1 MELTTEEQIY
11 MVNGQ
16 SFFCM
21 GELTEKDIPRIQ
33 MLDGG
38 TGLNLDQLFG
48 DMLTKSNHP
57 EKGTATFRKVLNHFF
72 DPDSLYTAEERK
84 LYDWLH
90 CQLQALN
97 PDMTAP
103 GCFPPGMM
111 LGATWDPET
120 VYEVGQALGHEA
132 RSYGVHV
139 LLGTPNINLHRD
151 LRAGRLFEG
160 YSEDPY
166 LISQLAPA
174 LVRGVQSQGVAAN
187 VKHFAANNQET
198 NRQGINEIIPER
210 ALYELYLPGFEACV
224 KAGCATVMAAYNQI
238 NGVSCTENKWL
249 LTDLL
254 RDEWGFNGLVI
265 SDWYA
270 VYHPVEA
277 VNAGC
282 DVNMPGPV
290 SSEPLRKAFADGS
303 LDSKKLAE
311 SAERAVSLAC
321 KYVLPPTGHIDH
333 EMTDRAAYKAAAE
346 GIVMLRNVRLHDT
359 LDNSQTCC
367 PLPAS
372 SKIALTGTLNG
383 ELLICGNGS
392 AHVWTDRNTN
402 MLTELRK
409 RFADTQTVLFEGADT
424 LIYALC
430 VPGQEGNDR
439 KTLRI
444 DSTEQE
450 HIQKLSDYA
459 KQNKMRSVL
468 IVNAAGPVTNLAVGY
483 WDAAFW
489 VSLPGMQGA
498 SAIADILCGKVN
510 PSGRL
515 PLTVPYNE
523 DDMPTYLNFPGDGMT
538 VNYGEGVFIGY
549 RYYATRLHYNADAD
563 FVSMYF
569 GYGLS
574 YTTFEV
580 RNLRIENGDIANGL
594 DLLADVKNTGNIAGK
609 TVVQVYVHDPFST
622 LTKPVCILCS
632 FQKVY
637 VEPHQTITV
646 RLHINRHAF
655 ESWDSDLHSWTIE
668 DGVYILNATIETP
681 DKIDWRNRAD
691 LTLRYDGESPYSWG
705 AKTSIKEIY
714 ENQELKSALSRF
726 MNTHGLPWENVITT
740 YEYTAKDSVS
750 LMLKNSGCS
759 DETLTE
765 FIDTLKQMRYLKQ

>member
-1 MELTTEEQIY
+1 MKLTPDEQIY

-21 GELTEKDIPRIQ
+21 GELPEKDVPRIQ

-48 DMLTKSNHP
+48 DMLTKVSHP
-57 EKGTATFRKVLNHFF
+57 AKGTAVFRKVLNHFF
-72 DPDSLYTAEERK
+72 DPGSLETAEERE
-84 LYDWLH
+84 LHDWLH
-90 CQLQALN
+90 DQLQALI
-97 PDMTAP
+97 PEMTAP

-120 VYEVGQALGHEA
+120 VYEVGRALGHEA
-132 RSYGVHV
+132 RAYGVHV

-166 LISQLAPA
+166 LISQLAPE

-210 ALYELYLPGFEACV
+210 ALRELYLPGFEACV
-224 KAGCATVMAAYNQI
+224 RAGCATVMAAYNQI
-238 NGVSCTENKWL
+238 NGVPCTENKWL

-254 RDEWGFNGLVI
+254 RDEWGFEGLVM

-270 VYHPVEA
+270 VYHPAAA

-290 SSEPLRKAFADGS
+290 SSEPLRQAFAEGS
-303 LDSKKLAE
+303 LDPEKLAV
-311 SAERAVSLAC
+311 SAERAAELAQR
-321 KYVLPPTGHIDH
+321 YVLPPTGHIDR
-333 EMTDRAAYKAAAE
+333 EMTDNAAYKAAAE
-346 GIVMLRNVRLHDT
+346 GIVMLRNALCHD
-359 LDNSQTCC
+359 DAAHCC

-372 SKIALTGTLNG
+372 SRIALTGTHDG
-383 ELLICGNGS
+383 ELLVCGGGS
-392 AHVWTDRNTN
+392 ACVWTNRNTH
-402 MLTELRK
+402 LCEELRR
-409 RFADTQTVLFEGADT
+409 RFADAQTGLYNDADT
-424 LIYALC
+424 LIYVLC

-439 KTLRI
+439 KTLLTDPEEERKIRI
-444 DSTEQE
+444 
-450 HIQKLSDYA
+450 LSDYA
-459 KQNKMRSVL
+459 KQNNMRSVL
-468 IVNAAGPVTNLAVGY
+468 IMNTAGPVTGLAIGY
-483 WDAAFW
+483 WDAVFW
-489 VSLPGMQGA
+489 VSMPGMQGA

-523 DDMPTYLNFPGDGMT
+523 DDMPTFLNFPGDGMN
-538 VNYGEGVFIGY
+538 VNYGEGIFVGY
-549 RYYATRLHYNADAD
+549 RYYTTRLHRNADAD
-563 FVSMYF
+563 YINMCF

-580 RNLRIENGDIANGL
+580 RDLRIESNDIHNGIE
-594 DLLADVKNTGNIAGK
+594 LLAEVENTGDIAGK

-622 LTKPVCILCS
+622 LTKPVCTLGA
-632 FQKVY
+632 FRKVY
-637 VEPHQTITV
+637 AEPHQTVTV
-646 RLHINRHAF
+646 RLHIDWRAF
-655 ESWDSDLHSWTIE
+655 ESWDPDLHTWTRE
-668 DGVYILNATIETP
+668 DGIYILNATVESP
-681 DKIDWRNRAD
+681 DKIDWHKRAD
-691 LTLRYDGESPYSWG
+691 ITMRYDVRSPYSWG
-705 AKTSIKEIY
+705 ADTSIKEIY
-714 ENQELKSALSRF
+714 ENPELKAALRRF
-726 MNTHGLPWENVITT
+726 MDAHGLPWENVLTT

-750 LMLKNSGCS
+750 LMLKNAGCS
-759 DETLTE
+759 DEAFAEFTETLR
-765 FIDTLKQMRYLKQ
+765 QMRYLKK